1 MKAMK
6 GELAAIIAK
15 APEDGYW
22 AICPEIPGANGQGEN
37 TFDSPGPITMINH

>member
-22 AICPEIPGANGQGEN
+22 AICPEIPAPMGKEKTHLIPRAQ
-37 TFDSPGPITMINH
+37 